1 MLFAQRGSHAISPQH
16 LGPAAREGGVPCG
29 ASIAASMYSRPGT
42 ALCAISAPIATGFV
56 MAVLVRQRSSQ
67 NTRERMLSMR
77 SADATEMGRQKS
89 PQQGE

>member
-16 LGPAAREGGVPCG
+16 LGPRRVKAAFRATHRSPRQC
-29 ASIAASMYSRPGT
+29 IPPFR
-42 ALCAISAPIATGFV
+42 AISAPIATGFV